1 MQYQKTGITVS
12 DVARVL
18 IGKGVDRKK
27 CNEEKKGLPVIVGAS
42 TIDDG
47 GLKIS
52 RWIENPSPN
61 AVMSKFG
68 DILVS
73 AQGTCGKIGINNIGD
88 AVLTDAMIAVRP
100 IPPLVDAYFLVVV
113 IVEAV
118 EHKHIIPDFS
128 EDTIGFQRCIKPELI
143 GGIEFIP
150 LDTFQQAENIKAMK
164 DFVSSF
170 RELYPK
176 ESKKEKH
183 EKMINPLKNFEE
195 KSLDDC
201 LDEIEK
207 SLRKGKKSLRELR
220 EFSESLKNKQAMKII
235 QEELF

>member
-1 MQYQKTGITVS
+1 MQYKKTGITVS

-27 CNEEKKGLPVIVGAS
+27 CNEDKKGLPVIVGAS

-47 GLKIS
+47 GLEIS
-52 RWIENPSPN
+52 RWTENPSPN
-61 AVMSKFG
+61 AVVSKIG

-88 AVLTDAMIAVRP
+88 AILTDAVIAVRP
-100 IPPLVDAYFLVVV
+100 IPPLVDSYFLTIV
-113 IVEAV
+113 IVEAI
-118 EHKHIIPDFS
+118 EHQHIIPDFP
-128 EDTIGFQRCIKPELI
+128 EDTIGFQRCIKPELV

-150 LDTFQQAENIKAMK
+150 LDTFRQAENVQAMK

-183 EKMINPLKNFEE
+183 ENIE
-195 KSLDDC
+195 KKTLDDC
-201 LDEIEK
+201 LDEIEE
-207 SLRKGKKSLRELR
+207 SLRKRKKSLKELR
-220 EFSESLKNKQAMKII
+220 EFSESIKNRQAAEII

>member
-27 CNEEKKGLPVIVGAS
+27 CNEEKKGFPVIVGAS

-47 GLKIS
+47 GLEIS

-88 AVLTDAMIAVRP
+88 AVLTDAVIAVRP
-100 IPPLVDAYFLVVV
+100 IPPLADPYFLVIV
-113 IVEAV
+113 IVEAI
-118 EHKHIIPDFS
+118 ELRHIIPDFP
-128 EDTIGFQRCIKPELI
+128 EDTVGFQRCIKPELI

-150 LDTFQQAENIKAMK
+150 LDTFQQAETVKAMK

-170 RELYPK
+170 RNLCPK
-176 ESKKEKH
+176 ESKEETLENIEK
-183 EKMINPLKNFEE
+183 

-201 LDEIEK
+201 LAGIEEP
-207 SLRKGKKSLRELR
+207 LRKSKKSLIELR
-220 EFSESLKNKQAMKII
+220 KISESLKNKQAMKII

>member
-27 CNEEKKGLPVIVGAS
+27 CNEEKKGFPVIVGAS

-47 GLKIS
+47 GLLIS

-61 AVMSKFG
+61 AVLSKFG

-88 AVLTDAMIAVRP
+88 AVLTDAVIAVRP
-100 IPPLVDAYFLVVV
+100 IPPLVDSYFLVIV
-113 IVEAV
+113 IVEAI
-118 EHKHIIPDFS
+118 EHRHIIPEFP
-128 EDTIGFQRCIKPELI
+128 EDTVGFQRCIKPELI

-150 LDTFQQAENIKAMK
+150 LDTFHQAENVQAMK
-164 DFVSSF
+164 NFVSSF

-176 ESKKEKH
+176 ESKKKKP
-183 EKMINPLKNFEE
+183 EKMVNPRKNFEE
-195 KSLDDC
+195 KSLYDC
-201 LDEIEK
+201 LHEIEK
-207 SLRKGKKSLRELR
+207 SLRKRKKTLLELR
-220 EFSESLKNKQAMKII
+220 KFSESIKNKQAIKII

>member
-1 MQYQKTGITVS
+1 MQYKKTGITVS

-27 CNEEKKGLPVIVGAS
+27 CNEDKKGLPVIVGAS

-47 GLKIS
+47 GLEIS

-61 AVMSKFG
+61 AVMSKIG

-88 AVLTDAMIAVRP
+88 AVLTDAVIAVRP
-100 IPPLVDAYFLVVV
+100 IPPLVDSYFLVIV

-118 EHKHIIPDFS
+118 YHKHIIPDFP

-150 LDTFQQAENIKAMK
+150 LDTFRQAENVQAMK

-176 ESKKEKH
+176 ESKKESKKEKH
-183 EKMINPLKNFEE
+183 ENIE
-195 KSLDDC
+195 KKTLDDC
-201 LDEIEK
+201 LDEIEE
-207 SLRKGKKSLRELR
+207 SLRKRKKSLKELR
-220 EFSESLKNKQAMKII
+220 EFSESIKNRQAAEII

>member
-27 CNEEKKGLPVIVGAS
+27 CNEEKKGFPVIVGAS

-47 GLKIS
+47 GLLIS

-61 AVMSKFG
+61 AVLSKFG

-88 AVLTDAMIAVRP
+88 AVLTDAVIAVRP
-100 IPPLVDAYFLVVV
+100 IPPLVDSYFLVIV
-113 IVEAV
+113 IVEAI
-118 EHKHIIPDFS
+118 EHRHIIPEFP
-128 EDTIGFQRCIKPELI
+128 EDTVGFQRCIKPELI

-150 LDTFQQAENIKAMK
+150 LDTFHQAENVQAMK
-164 DFVSSF
+164 NFVSSF

-176 ESKKEKH
+176 ESKKKKP
-183 EKMINPLKNFEE
+183 EKMVNPLKNFEE

-201 LDEIEK
+201 LHEIEK
-207 SLRKGKKSLRELR
+207 SLRKRKKTLLELR
-220 EFSESLKNKQAMKII
+220 KFSESIKNKQAIKII

>member
-1 MQYQKTGITVS
+1 MQYKKTGITVS

-18 IGKGVDRKK
+18 IGKGVDKKK
-27 CNEEKKGLPVIVGAS
+27 CNEDKKGLPVIVGAS

-47 GLKIS
+47 GLEIS

-88 AVLTDAMIAVRP
+88 AVLTNAVIAVRP
-100 IPPLVDAYFLVVV
+100 IPPLVDSNFLVIV

-118 EHKHIIPDFS
+118 EHKHIIPDFT

-150 LDTFQQAENIKAMK
+150 LDTFRQAENVQAMK
-164 DFVSSF
+164 NFVSSF

-183 EKMINPLKNFEE
+183 EKMINPLKKLEE

-201 LDEIEK
+201 LDEFEE
-207 SLRKGKKSLRELR
+207 SLRKRKKSLKELR
-220 EFSESLKNKQAMKII
+220 EFSESIKNRQAAEII

>member
-27 CNEEKKGLPVIVGAS
+27 CNEEMRGLPVIVGAS
-42 TIDDG
+42 SIEDS
-47 GLKIS
+47 GLKVS

-61 AVMSKFG
+61 AVLSKIG

-88 AVLTDAMIAVRP
+88 AVLTDAVIAVRP
-100 IPPLVDAYFLVVV
+100 IPPLVDPYFLTVV

-118 EHKHIIPDFS
+118 EHQHVIPDFP
-128 EDTIGFQRCIKPELI
+128 EDTIGFQRCIKPDLI
-143 GGIEFIP
+143 GNIEFIP
-150 LDTFQQAENIKAMK
+150 LDTFRQAENVQAMK

-176 ESKKEKH
+176 ETRKEKH
-183 EKMINPLKNFEE
+183 EKMMRPLKNFEE
-195 KSLDDC
+195 RPLDEC
-201 LDEIEK
+201 LDEIEE
-207 SLRKGKKSLRELR
+207 SLRKRRKSLRELR
-220 EFSESLKNKQAMKII
+220 EFSESLKSIRAAEII

>member
-42 TIDDG
+42 SIEDG

-61 AVMSKFG
+61 AVMSKIG

-88 AVLTDAMIAVRP
+88 AVLTDAVIAVRP
-100 IPPLVDAYFLVVV
+100 IPPLVNSYFLVIV
-113 IVEAV
+113 IVEAI
-118 EHKHIIPDFS
+118 EHKHIIPEFP

-150 LDTFQQAENIKAMK
+150 LDTFQQAENVQAMK

-170 RELYPK
+170 REFYPK

-183 EKMINPLKNFEE
+183 ENIE
-195 KSLDDC
+195 KKTLDDC
-201 LDEIEK
+201 LDEIEEF
-207 SLRKGKKSLRELR
+207 LRKRKKSLKELR
-220 EFSESLKNKQAMKII
+220 EFSESIKNRQAAEII

>member
-1 MQYQKTGITVS
+1 MQYKKTGITVS

-27 CNEEKKGLPVIVGAS
+27 CNEDKKGLPVIVGAS

-47 GLKIS
+47 GLLIS

-61 AVMSKFG
+61 AVLSKFG

-88 AVLTDAMIAVRP
+88 AVLTEAMIAVRP
-100 IPPLVDAYFLVVV
+100 IPPLVDSYFLVVV
-113 IVEAV
+113 IVEAI
-118 EHKHIIPDFS
+118 EHRHIIPEFP

-150 LDTFQQAENIKAMK
+150 LDTFQQAENVQAMK

-183 EKMINPLKNFEE
+183 ENIE
-195 KSLDDC
+195 KKTLDDC
-201 LDEIEK
+201 LDEIEEF
-207 SLRKGKKSLRELR
+207 LRKRKKSLKELR
-220 EFSESLKNKQAMKII
+220 EFSESIKNRQAAEII

>member
-42 TIDDG
+42 SIEDG

-61 AVMSKFG
+61 AVMSKIG

-88 AVLTDAMIAVRP
+88 AVLTDAVIAVRP
-100 IPPLVDAYFLVVV
+100 IPPLVNSYFLVIV
-113 IVEAV
+113 IVEAI
-118 EHKHIIPDFS
+118 EHKHIIPEFP

-150 LDTFQQAENIKAMK
+150 LDTFQQAENVQAMK

-183 EKMINPLKNFEE
+183 ENIE
-195 KSLDDC
+195 KKTLDDC
-201 LDEIEK
+201 LDEIEEF
-207 SLRKGKKSLRELR
+207 LRKRKKSLKELR
-220 EFSESLKNKQAMKII
+220 EFSESIKNRQAAEII

>member
-27 CNEEKKGLPVIVGAS
+27 CNEEKKGFPVIVGAS
-42 TIDDG
+42 MINDG
-47 GLKIS
+47 GLEIS

-61 AVMSKFG
+61 AVISKIG

-88 AVLTDAMIAVRP
+88 AVLTDAVIAVRP
-100 IPPLVDAYFLVVV
+100 IPPLVDSYFLTIV
-113 IVEAV
+113 IVEAI
-118 EHKHIIPDFS
+118 EHKHIIPDFP
-128 EDTIGFQRCIKPELI
+128 EGLVGFQKRIKPELI

-150 LDTFQQAENIKAMK
+150 LDTLHQVENVQAMK

-176 ESKKEKH
+176 KSKKELH
-183 EKMINPLKNFEE
+183 EKRLFPLKNLEE
-195 KSLDDC
+195 KSLDGC
-201 LDEIEK
+201 LDEIELE
-207 SLRKGKKSLRELR
+207 LRKRKKSLKELR
-220 EFSESLKNKQAMKII
+220 DFSESIKNKKTMKFI

>member
-27 CNEEKKGLPVIVGAS
+27 CNEEKKGFPVIVGAS

-47 GLKIS
+47 GLLIS
-52 RWIENPSPN
+52 RWIENPSPG
-61 AVMSKFG
+61 AVLSKFG

-88 AVLTDAMIAVRP
+88 AVLTDAVIAVRP
-100 IPPLVDAYFLVVV
+100 IPPLVDSYFLVIV
-113 IVEAV
+113 IVEAI
-118 EHKHIIPDFS
+118 EHRHIIPEFP
-128 EDTIGFQRCIKPELI
+128 EDTVGFQRCIKPELI

-150 LDTFQQAENIKAMK
+150 LDTFQQVENVQAMK

-176 ESKKEKH
+176 ESKKKKP
-183 EKMINPLKNFEE
+183 EKMVNPLKNFEE

-201 LDEIEK
+201 LHEIEK
-207 SLRKGKKSLRELR
+207 SLRKRKKTLLELR
-220 EFSESLKNKQAMKII
+220 KFSESIKNKQAIKII

>member
-1 MQYQKTGITVS
+1 MQYKKTGITVS

-27 CNEEKKGLPVIVGAS
+27 CNEDKKGLPVIVGAS

-47 GLKIS
+47 GLEIS

-100 IPPLVDAYFLVVV
+100 IPPLVDSYFLVVV
-113 IVEAV
+113 IVEAI
-118 EHKHIIPDFS
+118 EHKHIIPDFP

-150 LDTFQQAENIKAMK
+150 LDTFRQAENVQAMK
-164 DFVSSF
+164 EFVSSF

-183 EKMINPLKNFEE
+183 ENIEKKPLDEY
-195 KSLDDC
+195 
-201 LDEIEK
+201 LDEIEQ
-207 SLRKGKKSLRELR
+207 SLQKRKKSLKELR
-220 EFSESLKNKQAMKII
+220 EFSESIKNRQAAKII

>member
-1 MQYQKTGITVS
+1 MQYKKTGITVS

-27 CNEEKKGLPVIVGAS
+27 CNEDKKGLPVIVGAS

-47 GLKIS
+47 GLEIS

-100 IPPLVDAYFLVVV
+100 ILSLVDSYFLVVV
-113 IVEAV
+113 IVEAI
-118 EHKHIIPDFS
+118 ELKHIIPDFT
-128 EDTIGFQRCIKPELI
+128 EDTIGFQRRIKPELI

-150 LDTFQQAENIKAMK
+150 LDTFQQAENVQTMKALVNA
-164 DFVSSF
+164 FSPA
-170 RELYPK
+170 Y
-176 ESKKEKH
+176 SKKSKS
-183 EKMINPLKNFEE
+183 KKNNKQELE
-195 KSLDDC
+195 NQNMKSVDEL
-201 LDEIEK
+201 LDEIEADMKQSKK
-207 SLRKGKKSLRELR
+207 SFIELKKSLKDIEN
-220 EFSESLKNKQAMKII
+220 EETINAI

>member
-1 MQYQKTGITVS
+1 MQYKKTGITVS

-27 CNEEKKGLPVIVGAS
+27 CNEDKKGLPVIVGAS

-47 GLKIS
+47 GLLIS

-61 AVMSKFG
+61 AVLSKFG

-88 AVLTDAMIAVRP
+88 AVLTEAMIAVRP
-100 IPPLVDAYFLVVV
+100 IPPLVDSYFLVVV
-113 IVEAV
+113 IVEAI
-118 EHKHIIPDFS
+118 EHRHIIPEFP
-128 EDTIGFQRCIKPELI
+128 EDTVGFQRCIKPDLI

-150 LDTFQQAENIKAMK
+150 LDTFRQAETVKAMK

-170 RELYPK
+170 RNLCPK
-176 ESKKEKH
+176 ESKEETLENIEK
-183 EKMINPLKNFEE
+183 

-201 LDEIEK
+201 LAGIEEP
-207 SLRKGKKSLRELR
+207 LRKSKKSLIELR
-220 EFSESLKNKQAMKII
+220 KISESLKNKQAMKII

>member
-27 CNEEKKGLPVIVGAS
+27 CNEDKKGLPVIVGAS

-47 GLKIS
+47 GLEIS

-88 AVLTDAMIAVRP
+88 AVLTDAVIAVRP
-100 IPPLVDAYFLVVV
+100 IPPLVDSYFLVIV

-118 EHKHIIPDFS
+118 EHKHIIPDFP

-150 LDTFQQAENIKAMK
+150 LDTFQQAENVQAMK

-170 RELYPK
+170 KELYPK
-176 ESKKEKH
+176 ETRKEKH
-183 EKMINPLKNFEE
+183 EKMMKPLKNFEE
-195 KSLDDC
+195 RSLDEC
-201 LDEIEK
+201 LDEIEE
-207 SLRKGKKSLRELR
+207 SLRKRKKSLKELR
-220 EFSESLKNKQAMKII
+220 EFSESIKNRRQKII

>member
-1 MQYQKTGITVS
+1 MQYKKTGITVS

-27 CNEEKKGLPVIVGAS
+27 CNEDKKGLPVIVGAS

-47 GLKIS
+47 GLEIS
-52 RWIENPSPN
+52 HWIENPSPN

-88 AVLTDAMIAVRP
+88 AVLTDAVIAVRP
-100 IPPLVDAYFLVVV
+100 IPPLVDSYFLVIV

-118 EHKHIIPDFS
+118 EHKHIIPEFPK
-128 EDTIGFQRCIKPELI
+128 DTIGFQRCIKPELI

-150 LDTFQQAENIKAMK
+150 LDIFRQAENVQAMK

-176 ESKKEKH
+176 ESKKEKYENI
-183 EKMINPLKNFEE
+183 EKKT
-195 KSLDDC
+195 LDDC
-201 LDEIEK
+201 LDEIEE
-207 SLRKGKKSLRELR
+207 SLRKRKKNLKELR
-220 EFSESLKNKQAMKII
+220 EFSESIKKRQAAEII

>member
-1 MQYQKTGITVS
+1 MQYKKTGITVS

-18 IGKGVDRKK
+18 IGKGVDKKK
-27 CNEEKKGLPVIVGAS
+27 CNKDKKGLPVIVGAS

-47 GLKIS
+47 WLEIS
-52 RWIENPSPN
+52 CWIENPSPN

-88 AVLTDAMIAVRP
+88 AVLTDAVIAVRP
-100 IPPLVDAYFLVVV
+100 IPPLVNSYFLVIV
-113 IVEAV
+113 IVEAI
-118 EHKHIIPDFS
+118 EHKHIIPEFP

-150 LDTFQQAENIKAMK
+150 LDTFQQAENVQAMK

-183 EKMINPLKNFEE
+183 ENIE
-195 KSLDDC
+195 KKTLDDC
-201 LDEIEK
+201 LDEIEEF
-207 SLRKGKKSLRELR
+207 LRKRKKSLKELR
-220 EFSESLKNKQAMKII
+220 EFSESIKNRQAAEII

>member
-1 MQYQKTGITVS
+1 MQYKKKTGITVS

-27 CNEEKKGLPVIVGAS
+27 FNEEQKGLPVIVGAS

-47 GLKIS
+47 GLEIS

-88 AVLTDAMIAVRP
+88 AVLTDAVIAVRP
-100 IPPLVDAYFLVVV
+100 IPPLVDSYFLVIV

-118 EHKHIIPDFS
+118 EHKHIIPDFP

-150 LDTFQQAENIKAMK
+150 LDTFRQAENVQAMK

-176 ESKKEKH
+176 ESKKKKH
-183 EKMINPLKNFEE
+183 ENIE
-195 KSLDDC
+195 KKTLDDC
-201 LDEIEK
+201 LDEIEEF
-207 SLRKGKKSLRELR
+207 LRKRKKILKELR
-220 EFSESLKNKQAMKII
+220 EFSESIKNRQAAEII

>member
-1 MQYQKTGITVS
+1 MQYKKTGITVS

-27 CNEEKKGLPVIVGAS
+27 CNEDKKGLPVIVGAS

-47 GLKIS
+47 GLLIS

-61 AVMSKFG
+61 AVLSKFG

-88 AVLTDAMIAVRP
+88 AILADAVIAVRP
-100 IPPLVDAYFLVVV
+100 IPPLADPYFLVVV
-113 IVEAV
+113 IVEAI

-150 LDTFQQAENIKAMK
+150 LDTFHQAENVQAMK

-183 EKMINPLKNFEE
+183 EKMIRPLKNLEE
-195 KSLDDC
+195 KPLDDC
-201 LDEIEK
+201 LDEIEE
-207 SLRKGKKSLRELR
+207 SLRKRKKTLRELR
-220 EFSESLKNKQAMKII
+220 VFSESLKRKQAMKII

>member
-1 MQYQKTGITVS
+1 MQYKKTGITVS

-27 CNEEKKGLPVIVGAS
+27 CNEDKKGLPVIVGAS

-47 GLKIS
+47 GLEIS

-88 AVLTDAMIAVRP
+88 AVLTDAVIAVRP
-100 IPPLVDAYFLVVV
+100 IPPLVDSYFLVIV

-118 EHKHIIPDFS
+118 EHKHIIPDFP

-150 LDTFQQAENIKAMK
+150 LDIFQQAETVQSMK

-170 RELYPK
+170 RKFYPK

-183 EKMINPLKNFEE
+183 ENIE
-195 KSLDDC
+195 KKTLDDY
-201 LDEIEK
+201 LDEIEE
-207 SLRKGKKSLRELR
+207 SLRKRKKSLKELR
-220 EFSESLKNKQAMKII
+220 KFSESIKNRQAAEII

>member
-1 MQYQKTGITVS
+1 M
-12 DVARVL
+12 ARVL

-27 CNEEKKGLPVIVGAS
+27 CNEDKKGLPVIVGAS

-47 GLKIS
+47 GLEIS
-52 RWIENPSPN
+52 RWTENPSPN
-61 AVMSKFG
+61 AVVSKIG

-88 AVLTDAMIAVRP
+88 AILTDAVIAVRP
-100 IPPLVDAYFLVVV
+100 IPPLVDSYFLTIV
-113 IVEAV
+113 IVEAI
-118 EHKHIIPDFS
+118 EHQHIIPDFP
-128 EDTIGFQRCIKPELI
+128 EDTIGFQRCIKPELV

-150 LDTFQQAENIKAMK
+150 LDTFRQAENVQAMK

-183 EKMINPLKNFEE
+183 ENIE
-195 KSLDDC
+195 KKTLDDC
-201 LDEIEK
+201 LDEIEE
-207 SLRKGKKSLRELR
+207 SLRKRKKSLKELR
-220 EFSESLKNKQAMKII
+220 EFSESIKNRQAAEII

>member
-27 CNEEKKGLPVIVGAS
+27 CNEDKKGLPVIVGSS

-47 GLKIS
+47 GLEIS

-88 AVLTDAMIAVRP
+88 AVLTDAVIAVRP
-100 IPPLVDAYFLVVV
+100 IPPLVDSYFLVVV
-113 IVEAV
+113 IVEAI
-118 EHKHIIPDFS
+118 EHKHIIPDFP

-150 LDTFQQAENIKAMK
+150 LDTFQQAENVQAMK

-183 EKMINPLKNFEE
+183 EKIMKPLKNLEE
-195 KSLDDC
+195 KSLDEY
-201 LDEIEK
+201 LDEIEQ
-207 SLRKGKKSLRELR
+207 SLRKRKKSLKELR
-220 EFSESLKNKQAMKII
+220 EFSESIKNRQQKIP

>member
-1 MQYQKTGITVS
+1 MQYKKTGITVS

-27 CNEEKKGLPVIVGAS
+27 YNEEQKGLPVIVGAS

-47 GLKIS
+47 GLNIS

-61 AVMSKFG
+61 TVLSKIG

-73 AQGTCGKIGINNIGD
+73 AQGTCGKIGINSIGD
-88 AVLTDAMIAVRP
+88 AVLTDAVIAVRP
-100 IPPLVDAYFLVVV
+100 IPPLVDSYFLVVV
-113 IVEAV
+113 IVEAI
-118 EHKHIIPDFS
+118 EHKHIIPDFP

-150 LDTFQQAENIKAMK
+150 LDTFQQAENVQAMK

-170 RELYPK
+170 REIYPK

-183 EKMINPLKNFEE
+183 EKIMKPLKNLEE

-201 LDEIEK
+201 LDEIEE
-207 SLRKGKKSLRELR
+207 SLRKKKKSLKELR
-220 EFSESLKNKQAMKII
+220 EFSESIKNRQAAEII